1 MPITVSVV
9 TPSFNQARYLEET
22 LRSVLSQRDQIH
34 EYFVIDGGSTDR
46 SVDIIRKYAAAID
59 YWTSEKDRG
68 QSDAIQKGFNRA
80 TGDVI
85 AWLNSDDVY
94 LPGAIAKVR
103 QAFERHPQWDVITS
117 DYVLID
123 GQTRLTGLY
132 RRPPQSR
139 SWARW
144 GQWLIC
150 QQGCF
155 FRRSLFEKAGGLDLS
170 LHCMMDA
177 DLWARFFRLGAN
189 WGHSGDY
196 LAAFRWHQE
205 SKTMSWS
212 RSWEEDGAVMRQRY
226 PEFHP
231 GALRRRLGRIGY
243 LFRQAVSGRQL
254 RATWDTWRYRGR
266 PLTEV
271 FGDWSA
277 NVPTPAAGSMC
288 VAAGTT
294 A

>member
-1 MPITVSVV
+1 MSITVSVV

-22 LRSVLSQRDQIH
+22 LRSVLSQREQLH

-46 SVDIIRKYAAAID
+46 SVDLIRKYAPAGID

-68 QSDAIQKGFNRA
+68 QSDAIQKGFDRA

-94 LPGAIAKVR
+94 LPGAVAKVR
-103 QAFERHPQWDVITS
+103 QAFERNPDWDVITS
-117 DYVLID
+117 NYVLMD
-123 GQTRLTGLY
+123 GETRLTGCY
-132 RRPPQSR
+132 RRPRQR
-139 SWARW
+139 LAWARR

-155 FRRSLFEKAGGLDLS
+155 FRRSLFERAGGVDLR

-189 WGHSGDY
+189 WGHVNDY
-196 LAAFRWHQE
+196 LAGFRWHDE
-205 SKTMSWS
+205 SKTMSWG
-212 RSWEEDGAVMRQRY
+212 RSWQEDGAVMRQRY
-226 PEFHP
+226 PELHP
-231 GALRRRLGRIGY
+231 GAVVRRLGRIGY
-243 LFRQAVSGRQL
+243 LAAQALSGRQL
-254 RATWDTWRYRGR
+254 RASLDTWRYRGR
-266 PLTEV
+266 PLNEV
-271 FGDWSA
+271 FGDWTA
-277 NVPTPAAGSMC
+277 NLPTTPGPVC